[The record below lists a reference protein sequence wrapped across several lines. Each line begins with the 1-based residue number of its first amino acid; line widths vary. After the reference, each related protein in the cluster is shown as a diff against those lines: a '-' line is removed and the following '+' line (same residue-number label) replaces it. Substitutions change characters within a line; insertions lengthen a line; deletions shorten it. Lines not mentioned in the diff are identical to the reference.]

1 VGVRDAIESRLFD
14 KQIEASTYPPT
25 LALPHK
31 GGGDSM
37 VLEAIGAKL
46 QQLQTYS
53 FQHTLKVFVNLD
65 VVEAKNDIAIL
76 AQDYIPLSIARNLFV
91 G

>member
-1 VGVRDAIESRLFD
+1 
-14 KQIEASTYPPT
+14 
-25 LALPHK
+25 
-31 GGGDSM
+31 M